1 MKKCLR
7 LMSIFIIEAI
17 ILIPL
22 LFGYTYA
29 EETQHYYVKSTA
41 NLEITEEG
49 LSGTIEI
56 KSSWY
61 VEATTEVSADANYKV
76 VRYHGVKG
84 RIATS
89 ALSQKTCVPTGSP
102 YYNAGA
108 AMGLQSTIDALPT
121 QVIVYDN
128 IVNMHSLGTIEISEQ
143 LTFIAPAIGKDNKR
157 FYLAMKTDGTKL
169 FVAAE
174 NSVTQYSVPENINAI
189 NPDNTSS
196 ELPNPD
202 AGKDSDAKTPTNN
215 LLRVLLITVVCILA
229 VLVIFLIFKPT
240 KGGKKRKRK
249 DYYDDDLDDRR

>member
-7 LMSIFIIEAI
+7 LMSILIIEAI

-22 LFGYTYA
+22 LFGYAYA

-49 LSGTIEI
+49 LTGSIEI

-61 VEATTEVSADANYKV
+61 VEATTEVSADANYKI

-84 RIATS
+84 KIAAS

-102 YYNAGA
+102 YYSAGA
-108 AMGLQSTIDALPT
+108 IMGLKATTLPN
-121 QVIVYDN
+121 QIVIYNDIIN
-128 IVNMHSLGTIEISEQ
+128 EMGAGLINLSEQ
-143 LTFIAPAIGKDNKR
+143 LTFIAPAIGKDNKS

-169 FVAAE
+169 FIAAE
-174 NSVTQYSVPENINAI
+174 NSVTQYSVPENVNAI
-189 NPDNTSS
+189 NPDNTTSQ
-196 ELPNPD
+196 LPNPD
-202 AGKDSDAKTPTNN
+202 ADKDPNGKTPTNN
-215 LLRVLLITVVCILA
+215 LLRVLLITAVCILA

>member
-84 RIATS
+84 KIATS

-108 AMGLQSTIDALPT
+108 AMGLKATTLPN
-121 QVIVYDN
+121 QIISYNDIIN
-128 IVNMHSLGTIEISEQ
+128 EMGAELISISEK